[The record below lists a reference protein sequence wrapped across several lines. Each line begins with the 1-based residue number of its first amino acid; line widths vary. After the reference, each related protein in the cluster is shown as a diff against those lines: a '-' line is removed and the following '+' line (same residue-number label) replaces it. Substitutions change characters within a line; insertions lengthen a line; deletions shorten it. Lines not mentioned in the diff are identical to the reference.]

1 MPETGTW
8 TDPYPN
14 YNFKIEIDGITE
26 GHFAQCLNVGAR
38 LQVIPY
44 REGGASQVVHR
55 IPGPVEYAD
64 VTLRWGLT
72 SSKELWL
79 WFQNAVKGKVERKTV
94 AIVVYASDGTT
105 EKVRWNLINAW
116 PKEFQCAP
124 LDARGAEI
132 AIYTLSLAFETLELA
147 S

>member
-14 YNFKIEIDGITE
+14 YNFKIEIDGMVDA
-26 GHFAQCLNVGAR
+26 HFAECGPVAAR
-38 LQVIPY
+38 LPAMSY
-44 REGGASQVVHR
+44 AEGGSPVVHR
-55 IPGPVEYAD
+55 IPGRVEYAD
-64 VTLRWGLT
+64 VTLRWGLS
-72 SSKELWL
+72 SSKELWM
-79 WFQNAVKGKVERKTV
+79 WFQNAVKGTVERKTV

-116 PKEFQCAP
+116 PKEFQCAA
-124 LDARGAEI
+124 LNARGAEI
-132 AIYTLSLAFETLELA
+132 AIYALSLAFETLELA

>member
-1 MPETGTW
+1 MAETAKV

-14 YNFKIEIDGITE
+14 YNFKVEIDGMVE
-26 GHFAQCLNVGAR
+26 AHFAQCLNVGAR
-38 LQVIPY
+38 MAVILY
-44 REGGASQVVHR
+44 REGGAAQVCQK
-55 IPGPVEYAD
+55 IPGPIEYAD

-79 WFQNAVKGKVERKTV
+79 WFLAAAQGKVERKDV
-94 AIVVYASDGTT
+94 SIVVYAADGTT
-105 EKVRWNLINAW
+105 EKIRWTLVRAW
-116 PKEFQCAP
+116 PREFQCAA

-132 AIYTLSLAFETLELA
+132 AIYSISLAFETLELA